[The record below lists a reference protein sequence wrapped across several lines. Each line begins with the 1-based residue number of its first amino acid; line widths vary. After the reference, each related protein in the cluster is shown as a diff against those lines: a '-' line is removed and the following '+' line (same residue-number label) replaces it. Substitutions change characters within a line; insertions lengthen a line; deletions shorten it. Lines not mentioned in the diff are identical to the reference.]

1 MIMETEIRPLTR
13 EEQLE
18 VMIGIIE
25 TERFQLGLTLD
36 MLTTELENRRKTK
49 NLTLERKKENGK

>member
-1 MIMETEIRPLTR
+1 MDIRPLTR

-36 MLTTELENRRKTK
+36 MLKTELENRRKIK
-49 NLTLERKKENGK
+49 NLTLERKINNGK